1 MTDPD
6 TSALTRIIEYAKR
19 ESESQG
25 REFTAYLLGLAG
37 ESLAERTTSRMGEP
51 TETNATFRRSRES
64 DLN

>member
-37 ESLAERTTSRMGEP
+37 ESLVERTTSRMGESI
-51 TETNATFRRSRES
+51 ETNATFRRSRES